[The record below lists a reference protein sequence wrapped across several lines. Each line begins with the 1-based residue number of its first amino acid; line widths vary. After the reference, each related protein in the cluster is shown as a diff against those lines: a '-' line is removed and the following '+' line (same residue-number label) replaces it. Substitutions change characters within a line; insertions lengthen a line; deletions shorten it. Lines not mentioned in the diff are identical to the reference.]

1 MAMAMAMA
9 MTVWEGA
16 CDEIDGACRNDEADG
31 LEAAAARAWE
41 WESAYA
47 GPPDCELLP
56 LTGCCTCH
64 GQAYCQA
71 PAGSRLFASARRPNE
86 TTETIPD
93 SSASTTRAS
102 FPPRLCCLASIQP
115 MWTQKPPLLGNA
127 GHMVPARE
135 LATSKHHSRRHW
147 LLII

>member
-1 MAMAMAMA
+1 MVMVMVVTM
-9 MTVWEGA
+9 MMGEGA
-16 CDEIDGACRNDEADG
+16 CDEIDGACRNDEADWH
-31 LEAAAARAWE
+31 EAAAARA

-64 GQAYCQA
+64 RQAYCQA

-102 FPPRLCCLASIQP
+102 CPPRLCCLASMQ
-115 MWTQKPPLLGNA
+115 A
-127 GHMVPARE
+127 GHVD
-135 LATSKHHSRRHW
+135 TKVHSTRQR
-147 LLII
+147 